1 MQKKLKLAVIA
12 LCYSPLAF
20 AQSDSTGLKNAI
32 LSEAAFT
39 FTEAQLGEDDNMSQ
53 NITIVNSNTNIYAG
67 EAGYLFS
74 PAHFRYR
81 AFDQKYNEVYV
92 NGVPMN
98 DMEAGQF
105 RFSNV
110 GGLNQQTR
118 NVEFALPFESNT
130 FSMSGMGGS
139 NNYNFRPAAMPTG
152 HRVTLSGA
160 NRNYTLRGMYT
171 FN

>member
-118 NVEFALPFESNT
+118 NVEFALPF
-130 FSMSGMGGS
+130 
-139 NNYNFRPAAMPTG
+139 
-152 HRVTLSGA
+152 
-160 NRNYTLRGMYT
+160 
-171 FN
+171 